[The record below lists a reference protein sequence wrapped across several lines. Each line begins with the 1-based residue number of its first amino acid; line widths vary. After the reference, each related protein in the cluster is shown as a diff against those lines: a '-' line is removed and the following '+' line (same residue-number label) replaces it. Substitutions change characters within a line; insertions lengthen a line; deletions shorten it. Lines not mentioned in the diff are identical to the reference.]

1 MNVKR
6 ARYRES
12 SLFRDF
18 QCEWILQYDFG
29 LRVLR
34 YETGVTASPL
44 RVLVSAWSL
53 SPKSGYFS
61 VISISKFLRI
71 SRQKV
76 SRSVSI
82 LVEKGYV
89 EKMAGNGRTMMRGC
103 LGSSFRLTKSG
114 VDLIN
119 RFSAIMNQLAS
130 GNHVTIN
137 LDKI

>member
-1 MNVKR
+1 M
-6 ARYRES
+6 
-12 SLFRDF
+12 
-18 QCEWILQYDFG
+18 
-29 LRVLR
+29 
-34 YETGVTASPL
+34 
-44 RVLVSAWSL
+44 
-53 SPKSGYFS
+53 
-61 VISISKFLRI
+61 ISISKFLRI